1 MAHPDFTAL
10 KHWFQREARSLPWRD
25 DPSPYAVWISEIMLQ
40 QTRVAVV
47 IPYFERWMQQFP
59 TVQSLAAAPLDRVI
73 KAWEGLGY
81 YSRARNIHH
90 AAQQI
95 AHSFGGSLPES
106 TTDLES
112 LKGLGPYTVGAIQ
125 AFAFKQ
131 KAAAVD
137 GNVMRVLARHELIE
151 DDISKPKTQS
161 RMRERTLELLPN
173 DEPWIVSEALIEL
186 GATLCG
192 RDPQC
197 PRCPLQR
204 SCKARAEGVAHL
216 LPTKGKKATSQA
228 LYRAVVLVVVDNHIL
243 VRRCPSGEIMS
254 DLHEFPAIDLNAPTL
269 QTRPLYAQLKKR
281 WPMTLTPVRVLEEI
295 KHTYTRYRV
304 TLFPV
309 LFATPARIEIEG
321 YFWHPVTDLPQLAF
335 SAGHRKLVPQL
346 QAST

>member
-1 MAHPDFTAL
+1 MSHLDFIAL
-10 KHWFQREARSLPWRD
+10 KQWFQREARSLPWRD
-25 DPSPYAVWISEIMLQ
+25 SPSPYAVWISEIMLQ

-47 IPYFERWMQQFP
+47 IPYFERWMQKFP
-59 TVQSLAAAPLDRVI
+59 TLQSLAAAPLDSVI

-95 AHSFGGSLPES
+95 VHSFDGQLPAS
-106 TTDLES
+106 TEGLKS
-112 LKGLGPYTVGAIQ
+112 LKGLGPYTIGAIQ
-125 AFAFKQ
+125 AFAFRQ
-131 KAAAVD
+131 KAAALD
-137 GNVMRVLARHELIE
+137 GNVMRVLARHELIKE
-151 DDISKPKTQS
+151 DISKPKTQS
-161 RMRERTLELLPN
+161 RMRKRTLELLPEN
-173 DEPWIVSEALIEL
+173 EPWIASEALIEL
-186 GATLCG
+186 GATICG

-204 SCKARAEGVAHL
+204 SCKAHAEGVAHL
-216 LPTKGKKATSQA
+216 LPIKGKKATSQA
-228 LYRAVVLVVVDNHIL
+228 LYRALALVVVDDHVL

-254 DLHEFPAIDLNAPTL
+254 DLHEFPAFDLNSPGL
-269 QTRPLYAQLKKR
+269 QTRPFYARLRKH
-281 WPMTLTPVRVLEEI
+281 WPMKLTPVRQLEEI

-309 LFATPARIEIEG
+309 LFATAARIEIAG
-321 YFWHPVTDLPQLAF
+321 YFWHPVTALPQLAF